1 MKTVYE
7 SDFFKIEFDEEKKI
21 IKSFWKEKNSKIT
34 DEQIKKEIE
43 KATAIITEYKPLSII
58 TDDRSRT
65 FVYSVEI
72 QQWVGLTLSKACVK
86 AGIKKFAVLLP
97 KEIVAK
103 MSTEQV
109 AEEQT
114 GVRHYALN
122 MFSDEDKALDWLNK

>member
-7 SDFFKIEFDEEKKI
+7 SDFFNIEFDEEKKI

-86 AGIKKFAVLLP
+86 AGIILIQMALL
-97 KEIVAK
+97 
-103 MSTEQV
+103 
-109 AEEQT
+109 
-114 GVRHYALN
+114 
-122 MFSDEDKALDWLNK
+122 